1 MKRKR
6 KTSKKQL
13 KWHQKLWNHAVSAKN
28 WLWDKLVNL
37 KNSSVRVVSD
47 SEFIPAAALIILG
60 GALLWGCLTV
70 EIAAG
75 LAALVVGGKHL
86 CDIIRWG

>member
-6 KTSKKQL
+6 KTTKKQP
-13 KWHQKLWNHAVSAKN
+13 KWHQKLWNHVVSAKD
-28 WLWDKLVNL
+28 WLKRIVLDH
-37 KNSSVRVVSD
+37 
-47 SEFIPAAALIILG
+47 EFLPAAALILLG
-60 GALLWGCLTV
+60 GALLAGCLTV

-86 CDIIRWG
+86 YEIIRYN